1 MSIITII
8 SHPKP
13 PTGNATTALTEQRRD
28 FDTVEDAIAY
38 LHTMQGD
45 PVKGNES

>member
-13 PTGNATTALTEQRRD
+13 PTGGAVTGLTEQRRD
-28 FDTVEDAIAY
+28 FDTIPEAIEY
-38 LHTMQGD
+38 LEAL
-45 PVKGNES
+45 NENDESES